1 MFAMYGHGVTL
12 GCSGASRCRGVV
24 RLGFDPK
31 EHCRVW
37 LRPSGVARDTR
48 EVWSPYESC
57 RRWPILR
64 RRVCYR
70 RHVAGLLL
78 HQDLGQ
84 RFRPG
89 RRRPKLRVLHRRS
102 EATGRG
108 VSAAAQRSGPA
119 ARRRCRHGPAQCR
132 RHRHHRPAQP
142 GRGGPRRGCP
152 GRRVQVVRPD
162 GCSAYPPGTVVVV
175 HAVPA
180 MSWWQVVVLAVVQGV
195 TEFLPVS
202 SSGHL
207 AIVSRVFF
215 AGDAG
220 ASFTAVTQLGTEAA
234 VLVYFARDIV
244 RILKAWFSGLRA
256 AAHRTA
262 DFWLGWYVII
272 GTIPICVLGLFF
284 KDEIRSGV
292 RNLWVIATA
301 LVVFSAVI
309 ALAERIGRQSR
320 VAEQLTWRDA
330 VVVGIAQTL
339 ALVPGVSRSGAPISA
354 GLFLGLERE
363 LAARFGFLL
372 AIPAVFASGLFS
384 LPDAFR
390 PVSEGMSATGPQLVV
405 AIAIAFVVGLAAV
418 AWFLRFLVRHSMYWF
433 VGYRVAAGVA
443 VLILLATGVVSA
455 T

>member
-1 MFAMYGHGVTL
+1 
-12 GCSGASRCRGVV
+12 
-24 RLGFDPK
+24 
-31 EHCRVW
+31 
-37 LRPSGVARDTR
+37 
-48 EVWSPYESC
+48 
-57 RRWPILR
+57 
-64 RRVCYR
+64 
-70 RHVAGLLL
+70 
-78 HQDLGQ
+78 
-84 RFRPG
+84 
-89 RRRPKLRVLHRRS
+89 
-102 EATGRG
+102 
-108 VSAAAQRSGPA
+108 
-119 ARRRCRHGPAQCR
+119 
-132 RHRHHRPAQP
+132 
-142 GRGGPRRGCP
+142 
-152 GRRVQVVRPD
+152 
-162 GCSAYPPGTVVVV
+162 
-175 HAVPA
+175 
-180 MSWWQVVVLAVVQGV
+180 MSWWQVVVLAVVQGL

-244 RILKAWFSGLRA
+244 RILTAWFKGLFPGRRPT
-256 AAHRTA
+256 AHRTA
-262 DFWLGWYVII
+262 DYRLGWYVII

-309 ALAERIGRQSR
+309 ALAERIGRQNR
-320 VAEQLTWRDA
+320 DVEQLTWRDA
-330 VVVGIAQTL
+330 VAVGIAQTL
-339 ALVPGVSRSGAPISA
+339 ALVPGVSRSGATISA

-390 PVSEGMSATGPQLVV
+390 PVSEGMSANGPQLIV

-443 VLILLATGVVSA
+443 VLILLATGLVSA